1 MKTINIFTFLVMIS
15 FFMACGKKQQ
25 EQTPA
30 NGKANA
36 ELAAKKSQKTPEAPE
51 QAEPQEQTVSPGI
64 AGIKD
69 AWRGQPITLETSNV
83 NIQSLALAFCNSYPG
98 FEPNRMLRDHLAG
111 QTKQTEQQ
119 GYSVNLEERNGYVCI
134 ETTTEL
140 PTGTTLCYWKR
151 NNGHKLLA
159 AWMEFQEEGKKAE
172 NLLTFYDYDPN
183 TKVLQPEPKLT
194 DELEGITKKFNEW
207 SLRLPSEGKDI
218 EIMSFSGSDSEENY
232 KCIYYNWKW
241 NGMTFNFDPNGHE

>member
-69 AWRGQPITLETSNV
+69 AANTLS
-83 NIQSLALAFCNSYPG
+83 SA
-98 FEPNRMLRDHLAG
+98 
-111 QTKQTEQQ
+111 
-119 GYSVNLEERNGYVCI
+119 SVNPAIVS
-134 ETTTEL
+134 
-140 PTGTTLCYWKR
+140 
-151 NNGHKLLA
+151 
-159 AWMEFQEEGKKAE
+159 
-172 NLLTFYDYDPN
+172 
-183 TKVLQPEPKLT
+183 V
-194 DELEGITKKFNEW
+194 
-207 SLRLPSEGKDI
+207 
-218 EIMSFSGSDSEENY
+218 
-232 KCIYYNWKW
+232 
-241 NGMTFNFDPNGHE
+241 GMPVVAI